1 MKKMLIVLFLVF
13 LTNSYPQQITKF
25 DVTIF
30 PNLLTLDFGSL
41 TFINQLAG
49 APQIFLVEIEPK
61 NISLRMRGEIDWIDF
76 DGKLYPRF
84 LSFATYQFES
94 QDFFNSKLGN
104 GIELSS
110 FNIPQEIANK
120 IMKKGKPSGTFKF
133 RFYLTSAS
141 GNPYDDINILTLTN
155 GQKAVVEKEVEFL
168 NPTQSLTIISPTT
181 GNYEDPGNVVAQ
193 WTALT
198 GVTEYKIRA
207 NNRLN
212 SNQSLEDA
220 LKQGNPLINDRSVGL
235 TTTVNL
241 RTILDR
247 EWEGGQEIVLQ
258 VSALVEGPGGGEKL
272 SSNIVSFFLTNPN
285 AASLSFL
292 TNNMINMINNMPGL
306 NISEGFKQKLLNGEI
321 QIEDQILVDGKPIS
335 FLELTNLLN
344 ELGSDPDRIISIQ
357 LPE

>member
-61 NISLRMRGEIDWIDF
+61 NVEVRLRGKIEWEDF
-76 DGKLYPRF
+76 NGVKKVFSTYATRPF
-84 LSFATYQFES
+84 LT
-94 QDFFNSKLGN
+94 QDFFNSALGN
-104 GIELSS
+104 EIELSS
-110 FNIPQEIANK
+110 FNIPQNVANEIL
-120 IMKKGKPSGTFKF
+120 KKGKPSGIFHFTME
-133 RFYLTSAS
+133 LIPTT
-141 GNPYDDINILTLTN
+141 GDPYSQPPLNSTT
-155 GQKAVVEKEVEFL
+155 GPAVVVKSVEFL

-272 SSNIVSFFLTNPN
+272 SSNIISFFLTNPN

-292 TNNMINMINNMPGL
+292 TNNMINLMNNMPGL

>member
-25 DVTIF
+25 DVTTF
-30 PNLLTLDFGSL
+30 PSLLTLDFGSL

-61 NISLRMRGEIDWIDF
+61 NIPLRMLGEIDWIDF
-76 DGKLYPRF
+76 DGTKYRF
-84 LSFATYQFES
+84 SDFATYQFES

-104 GIELSS
+104 GIDLSS
-110 FNIPQEIANK
+110 FNIPQDVANK
-120 IMKKGKPSGTFKF
+120 ILKKGKPSGIFKF
-133 RFYLTSAS
+133 TFYLTSAT
-141 GNPYDDINILTLTN
+141 GNPYDKSNRLKFTN
-155 GQKAVVEKEVEFL
+155 GKEAVAYAEVEFL

-198 GVTEYKIRA
+198 GVKEYIIRA

-212 SNQSLEDA
+212 SNQSLEEA
-220 LKQGNPLINDRSVGL
+220 LKQGNPLINDHTVGL

-247 EWEGGQEIVLQ
+247 EWQGGQEIVLQ
-258 VSALVEGPGGGEKL
+258 VSAVIEGPGGGEKL

-285 AASLSFL
+285 AATLSFL
-292 TNNMINMINNMPGL
+292 TNNMINMMNNMPGL

-321 QIEDQILVDGKPIS
+321 QIEDQIMVDGKPIS